1 MQQKL
6 LPESF
11 IFHTYYLEL
20 KNATDNYNCIFK
32 TYKPNRQRGGDILTK
47 DPITNNNF
55 ELIYKTRDID
65 FTLIFTSNETGNV
78 YVKTDVV
85 PGGPGLYLYNFSYRN
100 IRFPLEIYIMNTY
113 SHLDSFTLYD
123 NFGARITCKPL
134 ARESIM
140 LILDE

>member
-1 MQQKL
+1 M
-6 LPESF
+6 LPIIITVSLK
-11 IFHTYYLEL
+11 HTNL
-20 KNATDNYNCIFK
+20 TG
-32 TYKPNRQRGGDILTK
+32 RGDILTK

-100 IRFPLEIYIMNTY
+100 IRFPLEIYI
-113 SHLDSFTLYD
+113 
-123 NFGARITCKPL
+123 
-134 ARESIM
+134 
-140 LILDE
+140 